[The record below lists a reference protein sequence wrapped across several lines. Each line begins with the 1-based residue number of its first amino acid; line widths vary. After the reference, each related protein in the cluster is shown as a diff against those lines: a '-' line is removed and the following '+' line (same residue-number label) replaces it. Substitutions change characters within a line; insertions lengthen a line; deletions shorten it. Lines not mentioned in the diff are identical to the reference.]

1 MPKKNESE
9 MQLDMS
15 YGGDYR
21 FMNVFRTPTFFTNIE
36 LAPELLSGDQASL
49 REMFKLM
56 LDDSR
61 VCASVVLDSTRGGAN
76 VSRDLAEKAGT
87 LSDKPVVNFLSGA
100 DRSFDDIVKRV
111 NQMRSRGYR
120 DFVAVTGEYAKDD
133 ARPDF
138 PGKYTDSV
146 DILNLAM
153 ESGTDNFVGATVNPF
168 KYIQEDSCAQYAK
181 LARKINCGAKFIVV
195 QTGWD
200 MKKYQEL
207 IWFLRSRNFF
217 VPLIA
222 RIEVIGRAVADRVA
236 GDSMTDFVRPG
247 VQLPLYVASKL
258 ARERELDD
266 EMFFNAQIE
275 RAAFIAAGCEL
286 MGYSGIQVAGLSN
299 AHELEAFLDTLDGI
313 MGNCKSYAKWAQ
325 AWGERFDSV
334 TFVPFSREF
343 AKKPPYY
350 LYNALLNPAVRD
362 FSPEQSKP
370 SQMDIQPP
378 SIADKM
384 QSRLADPDTPEWIK
398 KTVARWTSHPLA
410 NEDNTHVLGIEN
422 LTCPKR
428 LLKGPCGDSKCD
440 GVCPHSDVPCF
451 FQRILRLAIWNR
463 QMDFLEGR

>member
-1 MPKKNESE
+1 MQKKNESE

-36 LAPELLSGDQASL
+36 LAPNLLSGSRDSL
-49 REMFKLM
+49 REMFKFM

-61 VCASVVLDSTRGGAN
+61 VCASVVLDYPDGSGEAKE
-76 VSRDLAEKAGT
+76 LADMAST
-87 LSDKPVVNFLSGA
+87 LSCKPVVNFVSGTE
-100 DRSFDDIVKRV
+100 RSFDDIVTRI
-111 NQMRSRGYR
+111 NQMRSLGYR
-120 DFVAVTGEYAKDD
+120 DFVAVTGAYKKDD
-133 ARPDF
+133 SKPDF
-138 PGKYTDSV
+138 PGKYTDST
-146 DILNLAM
+146 DILRLGM
-153 ESGTDNFVGATVNPF
+153 ESGNDNFIGATVNPF
-168 KYIQEDSCAQYAK
+168 KYLQEDSCAQYAK
-181 LARKINCGAKFIVV
+181 LARKLNCGARYVVV

-207 IWFLRSRNFF
+207 LWFLRSRNFI

-222 RIEVIGRAVADRVA
+222 RIEVLNRAEADMVA
-236 GDSMTDFVRPG
+236 GENRNDSLRPG
-247 VQLPLYVASKL
+247 VQLPLYVASNL

-266 EMFFNAQIE
+266 ELFFNAQIK

-299 AHELEAFLDTLDGI
+299 AHELEAFLDTLDGM
-313 MGNCKSYAKWAQ
+313 MGNFASYSKWAD
-325 AWGERFDSV
+325 AWNERFDSV
-334 TFVPFSREF
+334 TFVPFSTEF

-350 LYNALLNPAVRD
+350 LYNALLNPAIGE

-370 SQMDIQPP
+370 SQLDVQPP
-378 SIADKM
+378 SIADKV

-398 KTVARWTSHPLA
+398 KTVGHWTSKPIA
-410 NEDNTHVLGIEN
+410 NEDKTHVLGLEN

-428 LLKGPCGDSKCD
+428 LLKGPCGDSRCD
-440 GVCPHSDVPCF
+440 GLCPHSNTPCF